1 MLAYLVIREGAKW
14 TDVFRLV
21 PGQTFSIGRAP
32 NNHIILQDDRCSR
45 NHAEVFLEGQD
56 WRVRDLGSRNGTN
69 VAEGLI
75 QGEYTLEPGDIIR
88 IGPSQLTFVHD
99 LAKAFPESSGGTLDL
114 TEAKNGQDASAL
126 DPDEMTI
133 QEPTTIM
140 HRRGQTKFFKLQ

>member
-45 NHAEVFLEGQD
+45 NHCEVYQD
-56 WRVRDLGSRNGTN
+56 GSEWRVRDLGSRNGTN
-69 VAEGLI
+69 VADGLI
-75 QGEYTLEPGDIIR
+75 QGEHVLEPGDIIR
-88 IGPSQLTFVHD
+88 IGRSQLKFVHD

-114 TEAKNGQDASAL
+114 TDGKNGESAI
-126 DPDEMTI
+126 DPEEM
-133 QEPTTIM
+133 
-140 HRRGQTKFFKLQ
+140 